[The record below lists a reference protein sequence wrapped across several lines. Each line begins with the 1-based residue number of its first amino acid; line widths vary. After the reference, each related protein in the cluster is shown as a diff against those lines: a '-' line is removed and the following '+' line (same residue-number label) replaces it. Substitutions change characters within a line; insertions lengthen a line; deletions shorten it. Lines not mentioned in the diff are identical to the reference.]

1 MFDRYKL
8 YSVTEL
14 AHVAGANPRSVQHW
28 AASGIL
34 VAKPETERRG
44 TGNRRLFAA
53 DEALVACVLQ
63 PLAERQTPVGE
74 MQRIAALMRNELL
87 MRGAAR
93 RGLLNKMILGT
104 TQAWFVAFVDQDDP
118 AAMIVPEGDKARFDE
133 IFRQMKEKP
142 VALVIDLTAAFK
154 GFRQEEKR

>member
-1 MFDRYKL
+1 MFDRRAE
-8 YSVTEL
+8 YSVTEISSI
-14 AHVAGANPRSVQHW
+14 AGANPRSVQHW

-34 VAKPETERRG
+34 GAKPETERRG

-53 DEALVACVLQ
+53 DEAIIACVLQ

-74 MQRIAALMRNELL
+74 LLRIALLIRNELL
-87 MRGAAR
+87 MRGPGR
-93 RGLLNKMILGT
+93 RGLLNKMILGS

-118 AAMIVPEGDKARFDE
+118 AAMIVPEGDKGGFED
-133 IFRQMKEKP
+133 IFRHMKEKP

-154 GFRQEEKR
+154 GFRDEEKH

>member
-74 MQRIAALMRNELL
+74 M
-87 MRGAAR
+87 
-93 RGLLNKMILGT
+93 
-104 TQAWFVAFVDQDDP
+104 
-118 AAMIVPEGDKARFDE
+118 
-133 IFRQMKEKP
+133 
-142 VALVIDLTAAFK
+142 
-154 GFRQEEKR
+154 